1 MDHASL
7 TTLSQILLTL
17 HAQNA
22 ELATL
27 TARMGYLQIGTAAFM
42 AACCAYIA
50 YQGHRLSAESWA
62 IAQQTAELLR
72 RTPPQ
77 EV

>member
-1 MDHASL
+1 MDPTSL
-7 TTLSQILLTL
+7 STFAPVLLTL

-42 AACCAYIA
+42 AACFAYIA
-50 YQGHRLSAESWA
+50 YQGHRLSAESKA
-62 IAQQTAELLR
+62 IVAQTAELLR
-72 RTPPQ
+72 RSA
-77 EV
+77 